1 MSTINSVTAAAYTTT
16 VYESKAAAKKE
27 NTEAT
32 TEKSYGKDVGVVY
45 EKSSKSIEVKRKL
58 LLPLFAHSRHIAFPP
73 VLVYGFGAIF
83 GKITAIEPLKISR
96 SISDKNYRSC
106 SYVYARNG

>member
-32 TEKSYGKDVGVVY
+32 TIQVLSHEYG
-45 EKSSKSIEVKRKL
+45 
-58 LLPLFAHSRHIAFPP
+58 
-73 VLVYGFGAIF
+73 
-83 GKITAIEPLKISR
+83 SR
-96 SISDKNYRSC
+96 SLTLAI
-106 SYVYARNG
+106 RN

>member
-45 EKSSKSIEVKRKL
+45 EKSSQTVEN
-58 LLPLFAHSRHIAFPP
+58 AGT
-73 VLVYGFGAIF
+73 Y
-83 GKITAIEPLKISR
+83 
-96 SISDKNYRSC
+96 
-106 SYVYARNG
+106 